1 MTVSHI
7 NHFKTSSDY
16 VFGLLNR
23 TVRIPVVSDQG
34 KPKVLGESGRD
45 VVFFDVISIKVD
57 APQNAL
63 IIFEASNDS
72 GVVVGVKI
80 VPFFVANAGEIVGVF
95 LGGKLDSI
103 IKDFALLGEILESS
117 GDLLKIGILS
127 TGGYQDVV
135 GDFFVPADIGVF
147 WVRGGV
153 LSRLP

>member
-1 MTVSHI
+1 M
-7 NHFKTSSDY
+7 
-16 VFGLLNR
+16 
-23 TVRIPVVSDQG
+23 
-34 KPKVLGESGRD
+34 LGESGRD